1 MIVSMTGY
9 GRGDGE
15 GDTGRFVVEIQT
27 LNRKYQDIQVQ
38 MGRKF
43 LFLENIIRKMV
54 SENIRRGRVTVSIHF
69 EEYIAENLEPV
80 IDVDLAR
87 KYCDVLT
94 RLCEEL
100 DMSEEITLRDILDME
115 PSVLRVHRSLPEE
128 IVELPESLR
137 DALAKA
143 LDSLQYM
150 RSEEGEYIR
159 QEIIKYIEIL
169 KVCVEQIASLIPASA
184 RRYEEKLRN
193 RIDDLLLEE
202 AGEDRILR
210 EVAIMAE
217 RCDITEE
224 VVRMKS
230 HLQQFDEL
238 IYQESAGPVGR
249 TMDFLVQEMLREAN
263 TIGSKSS
270 EKDISRLV
278 LQMKNELDRIKE
290 QIQNIE

>member
-1 MIVSMTGY
+1 M
-9 GRGDGE
+9 
-15 GDTGRFVVEIQT
+15 
-27 LNRKYQDIQVQ
+27 
-38 MGRKF
+38 
-43 LFLENIIRKMV
+43 
-54 SENIRRGRVTVSIHF
+54 
-69 EEYIAENLEPV
+69 
-80 IDVDLAR
+80 
-87 KYCDVLT
+87 
-94 RLCEEL
+94 
-100 DMSEEITLRDILDME
+100 
-115 PSVLRVHRSLPEE
+115 
-128 IVELPESLR
+128 
-137 DALAKA
+137 
-143 LDSLQYM
+143 
-150 RSEEGEYIR
+150 
-159 QEIIKYIEIL
+159 
-169 KVCVEQIASLIPASA
+169 IPASA

-249 TMDFLVQEMLREAN
+249 TMDFLVQEMFREAN

-270 EKDISRLV
+270 DKDISRLV